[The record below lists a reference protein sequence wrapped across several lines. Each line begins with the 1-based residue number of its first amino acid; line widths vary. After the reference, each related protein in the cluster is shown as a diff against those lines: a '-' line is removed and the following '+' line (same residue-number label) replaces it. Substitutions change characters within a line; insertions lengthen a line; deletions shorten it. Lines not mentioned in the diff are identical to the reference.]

1 MNKSFTSIQCVI
13 EHRIVQKSVPDVIR
27 SSDFRYC
34 WETDGEETGMPGS
47 IIQEFI
53 CRSQRTDAVQ
63 RPSGGGLPDLQ
74 GQRYLRTS

>member
-53 CRSQRTDAVQ
+53 FRSQRT
-63 RPSGGGLPDLQ
+63 PSGGGLPDLQ